1 VAEGHRHALAE
12 EIWGWASGNGI
23 ARLIILSGCSSHV
36 KVDADFA
43 VATQLRYVGELA
55 PGDVGKLAP
64 GEPMDSNWLPLG
76 HALSE
81 EALQGKD
88 PVLTATQFLLRHGG
102 VTRALLNAATRDA
115 AAFEGAKPGT
125 PTLALL
131 GMMNEVDLLS
141 TEQFTRATFAFIAA
155 SLGIDVPELQKPLTW
170 CVTELK
176 PTPEQIW

>member
-1 VAEGHRHALAE
+1 M
-12 EIWGWASGNGI
+12 
-23 ARLIILSGCSSHV
+23 

-43 VATQLRYVGELA
+43 VASQLRYVGELA
-55 PGDVGKLAP
+55 PG
-64 GEPMDSNWLPLG
+64 EPMDTNWLPLG

-102 VTRALLNAATRDA
+102 VTRALLNAAKRES
-115 AAFEGAKPGT
+115 FEGAKPGT

-131 GMMNEVDLLS
+131 GMMNEVDLFC